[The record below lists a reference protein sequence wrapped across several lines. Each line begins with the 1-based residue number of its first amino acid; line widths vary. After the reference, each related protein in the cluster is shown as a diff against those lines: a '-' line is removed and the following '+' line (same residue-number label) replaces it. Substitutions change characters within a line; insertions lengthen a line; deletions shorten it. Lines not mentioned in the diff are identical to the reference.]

1 MCESRAQIG
10 QEMRCYV
17 ASCIVYGSVRV
28 YYKMSLYTKP
38 PALISGGFWVVEI
51 ERPRRLVPVGA
62 GGDEGG
68 GQEREKVR
76 EMM

>member
-1 MCESRAQIG
+1 MRESRAQNG

-17 ASCIVYGSVRV
+17 VICVVYGSARV

-38 PALISGGFWVVEI
+38 PALISGGFWVAEI
-51 ERPRRLVPVGA
+51 DRPRRLVPVGA
-62 GGDEGG
+62 GADEGG
-68 GQEREKVR
+68 GQVREKVR

>member
-1 MCESRAQIG
+1 
-10 QEMRCYV
+10 MRYSLALC
-17 ASCIVYGSVRV
+17 APCDSVRI

-51 ERPRRLVPVGA
+51 ERPRRLVLVGA
-62 GGDEGG
+62 GADEGG
-68 GQEREKVR
+68 GQAREKVR